1 MLALIIVIVLLVS
14 IALTFSNL
22 AHSKNLNRYVWGF
35 IGVISYY
42 VAQLLAGI
50 FIAFFSKNLKTNQE
64 ALFIIG
70 ILAGC
75 LGVGIAYFTLQKMP
89 DAEDTRHNRKDLLDS
104 NFK

>member
-1 MLALIIVIVLLVS
+1 MFALIIVIIILVS
-14 IALTFSNL
+14 IALIFSNL

-50 FIAFFSKNLKTNQE
+50 FIAFFSKSLKNNQE

-75 LGVGIAYFTLQKMP
+75 LGVGIAYFILLRMP
-89 DAEDTRHNRKDLLDS
+89 NVEETQHNRKDLLDS
-104 NFK
+104 DFK

>member
-1 MLALIIVIVLLVS
+1 MLALVIVIIILVS

-22 AHSKNLNRYVWGF
+22 AHSKNLNRYLWGF

-42 VAQLLAGI
+42 IAQLLAGI
-50 FIAFFSKNLKTNQE
+50 FIAFFSSNLKNDQE

-89 DAEDTRHNRKDLLDS
+89 NAEEIRHNRKDLLDS

>member
-1 MLALIIVIVLLVS
+1 LNTQILVS

-22 AHSKNLNRYVWGF
+22 AYSKNLNRYVWGF

-50 FIAFFSKNLKTNQE
+50 FIAFFSKNLKKDQE

-75 LGVGIAYFTLQKMP
+75 LGVGIAYFILQKMP
-89 DAEDTRHNRKDLLDS
+89 DAEVTKHNRKDLLDS
-104 NFK
+104 NFN